1 MEVINLKGGRRQ
13 QESSMEKWHLNQEA
27 LKIPTDEGP
36 AGAEAGGGAAKTE
49 GQSGRAAW
57 AGDAERVAGRESGR
71 AWVFRICGSQGQL
84 QLLCTHSAYEVTH
97 HHQQPNKQCDA
108 SVESVVPTSHSV
120 QQPLSLWP

>member
-1 MEVINLKGGRRQ
+1 MEMEVINLKGGRRQ

-57 AGDAERVAGRESGR
+57 AGDAVPVCRASGGKGK
-71 AWVFRICGSQGQL
+71 WKGLGL
-84 QLLCTHSAYEVTH
+84 QDLWEPRTATATLYPQCLRSDTPPPTA
-97 HHQQPNKQCDA
+97 KQ
-108 SVESVVPTSHSV
+108 TM
-120 QQPLSLWP
+120 